1 MWSLSANACSRKG
14 KTGSS
19 PGKDIEDG
27 GMHIDRK
34 RLQKLRAKK
43 IALRHK
49 PDDYAEEQDM
59 SGMTM
64 GGLQV

>member
-1 MWSLSANACSRKG
+1 
-14 KTGSS
+14 
-19 PGKDIEDG
+19 
-27 GMHIDRK
+27 MHIDRK